1 MRKRAKEAKV
11 RKRSKMRASREH
23 RQLEL
28 SRSSQ
33 LGASEFVSSE
43 AGRPTSLVYII
54 AFGDEHDVY
63 ESKKHK

>member
-33 LGASEFVSSE
+33 LGAVRCEAVS
-43 AGRPTSLVYII
+43 RPTV
-54 AFGDEHDVY
+54 
-63 ESKKHK
+63 